1 MSDSAL
7 KESVSKGEKSNKRA
21 LRALVVPLRKVDTH
35 TQVVEMDGKTKTLS
49 DDPFEALIREGR
61 VLEPPFDLMTLSMLP
76 ENNSELSPCISAM
89 ASNID
94 GYGYRFVPRIQMDD
108 PDLPKDLK
116 AEIDAEMVY
125 LQNFF
130 TYVSLKDSF
139 TAFRKKI
146 RTDLETTGNAWFEII
161 RSVSGKIQGFNHIP
175 SYQMRLGSVDQEPIQ
190 AETKIL
196 ELQKDGS
203 VEIRT
208 VKIWTRFRLHAQ
220 AKSTY
225 FKNISVSSNY
235 AMRWFKE
242 FGDPRTYDN
251 TTGLIVPDSELSSF
265 PEDKKANEVYHM
277 TLYCSR
283 SPYGLPRFIGNLLS
297 IFGDRAAEEINY
309 ITFRNNNVP
318 SMALLVSNGQLTEG
332 TIKRIESFVESHI
345 QGSDNYSKFL
355 IIEAES
361 MEMLTTAEDSGTV
374 KLDIK
379 PLTKEQ
385 VQDELFQVYQKN
397 NQAKIRRSFRIP
409 SILLGATEDLNR
421 ATADTAR
428 KLADEQVFA
437 PEREE
442 FDSMI
447 NRIFFP
453 EMGILYHK
461 FRSNSPNTT
470 DNAQIVQILSGAEK
484 TGGMTPRIARRML
497 EEILGSELPQFPK
510 DFPADL
516 PFSMLMAEAVKN
528 KADPTEPGQQVTAI
542 KNMRDEDFLNTALRI
557 RERLEREWQ
566 EAMKGSC
573 DAHESE

>member
-1 MSDSAL
+1 MHDSAL
-7 KESVSKGEKSNKRA
+7 KQSTDRGNKSNKRA
-21 LRALVVPLRKVDTH
+21 LRAMVIPLRKKEEEAKEL
-35 TQVVEMDGKTKTLS
+35 EMDGKTKTVS
-49 DDPFEALIREGR
+49 DDPFESLVREGR
-61 VLEPPFDLMTLSMLP
+61 VLEPPFDLMTLAMLP
-76 ENNSELSPCISAM
+76 EQNSELSPCISAM

-94 GYGYRFVPRIQMDD
+94 GYGYRFVPRIQMDS
-108 PDLPKDLK
+108 PDLPDELK
-116 AEIDAEMVY
+116 SKIETEMTY

-130 TYVSLKDSF
+130 TYVAMKDSF
-139 TAFRKKI
+139 TGFRKKL
-146 RTDLETTGNAWFEII
+146 RSDLETTGNAWFEVV

-175 SYQMRLGSVDQEPIQ
+175 SYQMRLGPVDREPLQ
-190 AETKIL
+190 VDMKIL
-196 ELQKDGS
+196 ELQNDGS

-208 VKIWTRFRLHAQ
+208 VKVWTRFRMHAQ
-220 AKSTY
+220 SKTTY

-235 AMRWFKE
+235 ALRWFKE

-251 TTGLIVPDSELSSF
+251 TTGYVVPAEKLVGF
-265 PEDKKANEVYHM
+265 PEDMKANEVFHM
-277 TLYCSR
+277 TLYCPR
-283 SPYGLPRFIGNLLS
+283 SPYGMPRFIGNLLS

-442 FDSMI
+442 FDSIM

-497 EEILGSELPQFPK
+497 EEILGNELPQFPK

-528 KADPTEPGQQVTAI
+528 QADVTEPGQQVTAI
-542 KNMRDEDFLNTALRI
+542 KSLKEEDFLNLAVRV
-557 RERLEREWQ
+557 RERLEKEWQ
-566 EAMKGSC
+566 A
-573 DAHESE
+573 ATESDHDHGAE